1 MERKRETVK
10 EKHRRGTDGKNEAER
25 ESEKKKKKVT
35 RDSTF
40 RMVPVLSSGEVLK
53 CHGGIFW

>member
-10 EKHRRGTDGKNEAER
+10 EKHRRGGKNEAER

-53 CHGGIFW
+53 CHGGICW